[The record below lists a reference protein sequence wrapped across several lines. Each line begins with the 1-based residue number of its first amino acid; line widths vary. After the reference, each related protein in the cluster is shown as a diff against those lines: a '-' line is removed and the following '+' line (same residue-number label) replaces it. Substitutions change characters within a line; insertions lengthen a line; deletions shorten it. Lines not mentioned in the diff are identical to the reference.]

1 MSRTVLIKDDGEEK
15 PIPPDPGVKKIPV
28 RIDSKT
34 VILVKEGADIEAHRK
49 RYLEREATPPNY
61 ISW

>member
-1 MSRTVLIKDDGEEK
+1 MSRTVLFNESEDK

-34 VILVKEGADIEAHRK
+34 VILVKEGVDIEANRK
-49 RYLEREATPPNY
+49 RYLEREVSPPNY
-61 ISW
+61 IPW

>member
-1 MSRTVLIKDDGEEK
+1 MRLKENEA
-15 PIPPDPGVKKIPV
+15 PIPPDPGIKRIPV

-34 VILVKEGADIEAHRK
+34 VILVKEGVDIEAHRK

-61 ISW
+61 IPW

>member
-1 MSRTVLIKDDGEEK
+1 MRLKENEG
-15 PIPPDPGVKKIPV
+15 PIPPDPGIKRIPV
-28 RIDSKT
+28 RIDRKT
-34 VILVKEGADIEAHRK
+34 VILVKEGVDIEERRK